1 MSARLVVVFHDMV
14 ARTGGNQGFEN
25 FFRGVMEFES
35 SKSTK
40 VVSIYPEPRRISA
53 LHGARVRAWY
63 NFDDCRRPSDLGK
76 HALKDLKES
85 VDQAKTKIDEYL
97 KLVNKKYPH
106 ANVSLLGF
114 GQGALVA
121 LIAGLTFGDGSNTE
135 FIANITC
142 VSIGEFNRKSL
153 IEFHGDTEN
162 PVPFLA
168 HRANRLSFIQ
178 LVEYGASIRPQLLKL
193 KDWLDGKMR
202 KEHVNL
208 IKLNRGEAKL
218 SDPYD
223 ENALFRKKRS
233 RKKKTESKL
242 SVVWETRA
250 ALQTTSS
257 SNKY

>member
-1 MSARLVVVFHDMV
+1 MFTSD
-14 ARTGGNQGFEN
+14 E
-25 FFRGVMEFES
+25 
-35 SKSTK
+35 
-40 VVSIYPEPRRISA
+40 
-53 LHGARVRAWY
+53 
-63 NFDDCRRPSDLGK
+63 CRK

-257 SNKY
+257 SKYTSRLHKTLKTTKGCDCHISWT